1 MAHAPQAYDL
11 LVKALEDKNAAN
23 AALAQ
28 AHSQLEDLKETLAR
42 ARQAEHDADERE
54 YRLMDDLREMGK
66 KVNDRKAHILQVYAC
81 HSHPAGIVYIP
92 QHTCWSQRIT
102 LLALMMC
109 SQ

>member
-28 AHSQLEDLKETLAR
+28 AHSQLEDLKERLAR
-42 ARQAEHDADERE
+42 ARQAEHDANERE

-66 KVNDRKAHILQVYAC
+66 KVNDRKVHILQVYA
-81 HSHPAGIVYIP
+81 
-92 QHTCWSQRIT
+92 
-102 LLALMMC
+102 LLDNIADNWVRTMPRSL
-109 SQ
+109 SLLTT

>member
-28 AHSQLEDLKETLAR
+28 AHSQLEDLKERLAR
-42 ARQAEHDADERE
+42 ARQAEHDANERE

-66 KVNDRKAHILQVYAC
+66 KVNDRKAHILQVYA
-81 HSHPAGIVYIP
+81 
-92 QHTCWSQRIT
+92 
-102 LLALMMC
+102 LLDSIADNWVRTMPRSL
-109 SQ
+109 SLLTT

>member
-28 AHSQLEDLKETLAR
+28 AHSQLEDLKERLAR
-42 ARQAEHDADERE
+42 ARQAEHDANERE

-66 KVNDRKAHILQVYAC
+66 KVNDRKAHILQVYA
-81 HSHPAGIVYIP
+81 
-92 QHTCWSQRIT
+92 
-102 LLALMMC
+102 LLDNIADNWVRTMPRSL
-109 SQ
+109 SLLTT

>member
-66 KVNDRKAHILQVYAC
+66 KVNDRKAHILQVYALLN
-81 HSHPAGIVYIP
+81 SIADNWV
-92 QHTCWSQRIT
+92 RT
-102 LLALMMC
+102 LPRSLSLLTT
-109 SQ
+109 